1 MIFTSLT
8 SPYLKAPNSV
18 SRIMQ
23 QVIFALLPGTA
34 VMLWFFGWGVL
45 TNLLLATGF
54 ALLLEALV
62 LKVRGKPV
70 GVFLS
75 DYSIVV
81 TAWLLALA
89 MPAASA
95 WWLILIALIF
105 AVIIAKHLYGGLG
118 YNPFNPAMVGYAAVL
133 ISYPVEMT
141 SWMEPVSFS
150 FAEVSLTDTLHKVF
164 GVAGA
169 HWDAFTMATPL
180 DTVKIHLG
188 LGETLGEIYQQ
199 RNPQLETGH
208 GWDLVNL
215 AYLAGGFWLL
225 YRGIISWHIPA
236 ALLAALAGMSGL
248 FWIIDAQAYTSPL
261 FHLFSGGTMLA
272 AFFIATDPVS
282 ASTTPLGKILY
293 AGGIGMFTYI
303 VRTWG
308 GYPDAI
314 AFSVIIMN
322 MAVPLLDYYT
332 QPRVYG
338 HKSKG
343 LPGL

>member
-1 MIFTSLT
+1 MIFTALT
-8 SPYLKAPNSV
+8 SPYLKQPNSV
-18 SRIMQ
+18 SQVMR
-23 QVIFALLPGTA
+23 QVIYALLPGTA

-45 TNLLLATGF
+45 TNLLLGIAF
-54 ALLLEALV
+54 ALALEALV
-62 LKVRGKPV
+62 LSIRGKPV
-70 GVFLS
+70 AIFLS

-95 WWLILIALIF
+95 WWLLLIAMIF
-105 AVIIAKHLYGGLG
+105 AVVIAKHLYGGLG

-133 ISYPVEMT
+133 ISYPLEMT
-141 SWMEPVSFS
+141 SWMAPASFS
-150 FAEVSLTDTLHKVF
+150 FAEVGLTATLHKVF
-164 GVAGA
+164 GVAGVS
-169 HWDAFTMATPL
+169 WDAVTMATPL
-180 DTVKIHLG
+180 DSVRIQLG
-188 LGETLGEIYQQ
+188 LGETLSTIYQQ
-199 RNPQLETGH
+199 PDNQSLAGN
-208 GWDLVNL
+208 GWNLINL
-215 AYLAGGFWLL
+215 AYLAGGLWLL

-236 ALLAALAGMSGL
+236 ALLAALAGISGF
-248 FWIIDAQAYTSPL
+248 FWIIDSEIYTSPF
-261 FHLFSGGTMLA
+261 FHLFSGGTLLA

-282 ASTTPLGKILY
+282 ASTTPIGKLLY

-338 HKSKG
+338 HKGKG

>member
-1 MIFTSLT
+1 MIFTTLT
-8 SPYLKAPNSV
+8 SPYLKQPNSV
-18 SRIMQ
+18 SQAMR
-23 QVIFALLPGTA
+23 QVIYALLPGTA

-45 TNLLLATGF
+45 TNLVLGIGF
-54 ALLLEALV
+54 ALVLEAV
-62 LKVRGKPV
+62 ALKVRGKPV
-70 GVFLS
+70 ATYLS
-75 DYSIVV
+75 DYSVVV

-95 WWLILIALIF
+95 WWLLWVAMIF

-133 ISYPVEMT
+133 VSYPLEMT
-141 SWMEPVSFS
+141 TWMAPVSFS
-150 FAEVSLTDTLHKVF
+150 FAEIGLTDTLHKVF
-164 GVAGA
+164 GIISSD
-169 HWDAFTMATPL
+169 WDAVTMATPL
-180 DTVKIHLG
+180 DTVRTQLG
-188 LGETLGEIYQQ
+188 LGASVSTIFQQ
-199 RNPQLETGH
+199 SGQTGFFTN
-208 GWDLVNL
+208 GWNLINL
-215 AYLAGGFWLL
+215 AYLVGGLWLL
-225 YRGIISWHIPA
+225 LRGIISWHIPA
-236 ALLAALAGMSGL
+236 ALLAALTAISGF
-248 FWIIDAQAYTSPL
+248 FWLWDAETYTSPL

-293 AGGIGMFTYI
+293 AGGIGLFTYI
-303 VRTWG
+303 IRSWG